1 MPLGPHH
8 FQAQAGFFEQTL
20 NFSTSALWFESY
32 GLVGCELDAEA
43 LRNGTVSVVH
53 ARGFFPDGLTFHMP
67 ECDALP
73 EPRNIAEIFPP
84 TRDRLVVLLAVPE
97 WKPGGANCALNGA
110 SPALTRFVAVEKKLS
125 DENSGLDEKIVRI
138 GKKNVRLL
146 LDNEP
151 ADGMVTLPLARV
163 MRDGAGGFVYDE
175 NFIPPCV
182 QIAASPRLLGL
193 ARRLLS
199 ILEEKSASL
208 TGAARGVTKLA
219 AGLSPQQVATFWFLH
234 AINSALA
241 PLRHIALSRQG
252 HPEHLYKELLRLGG
266 ALCTFG
272 LDSHPRDLPLYNHM
286 DLQECF
292 QEIDRHIRTHL
303 EYIVPTNCVSIPLQ
317 PVSKYFWEGDVAD
330 SRCFGRARWIFGI
343 HARMGEAE
351 LIRLTPQLAKLCSS
365 QFVPELVRRAIP
377 GMQITHLPSPPAA
390 VSPRV
395 DSQYFAVNKA
405 GPCWEHLMQ
414 SKRVGVYVPGE
425 IPSPD
430 LELLVVL
437 DS

>member
-1 MPLGPHH
+1 
-8 FQAQAGFFEQTL
+8 
-20 NFSTSALWFESY
+20 
-32 GLVGCELDAEA
+32 
-43 LRNGTVSVVH
+43 
-53 ARGFFPDGLTFHMP
+53 MP

-110 SPALTRFVAVEKKLS
+110 QQAAARFLAVEKKLP
-125 DENSGLDEKIVRI
+125 DENSGIDEKAVKI
-138 GKKNVRLL
+138 GRKNVRLL
-146 LDNEP
+146 LDMEP
-151 ADGMVTLPLARV
+151 TEGLVTLPIARV

-175 NFIPPCV
+175 NFVPPCV
-182 QIAASPRLLGL
+182 QLTASPRLVGL
-193 ARRLLS
+193 VRRLVS
-199 ILEEKSASL
+199 ILEEKSTAL
-208 TGAARGVTKLA
+208 LGAARGTAKLA
-219 AGLSPQQVATFWFLH
+219 SGLSPQQVATFWFLH
-234 AINSALA
+234 SINSALA

-252 HPEHLYKELLRLGG
+252 HPESLYRELLRLGG

-272 LDSHPRDLPLYNHM
+272 LDSHPRNLPLYNHM
-286 DLQECF
+286 KLEECF
-292 QEIDRHIRTHL
+292 EALDNHIRTHL
-303 EYIVPTNCVSIPLQ
+303 EYIVPSNCVSIPLK
-317 PVSKYFWEGDVAD
+317 PVSKYFWEGDVTD
-330 SRCFGRARWIFGI
+330 SRCFGRARWIFSI
-343 HARMGEAE
+343 HAKLGEAE

-377 GMQITHLPSPPAA
+377 GMQLTHLPQPPAA
-390 VSPRV
+390 VSPKV
-395 DSQYFAVNKA
+395 ESQYFAVNKA

-414 SKRVGVYVPGE
+414 NKRVGVYIPGE